1 MKLLFMKNK
10 IYQIY
15 DEAKN
20 VAVFFVPLYYTSL
33 NIKIRKMIMLL
44 ENQILLMD

>member
-20 VAVFFVPLYYTSL
+20 VAGTEVSIT
-33 NIKIRKMIMLL
+33 IKMS
-44 ENQILLMD
+44 D